1 MLVLVALAMGR
12 EAMTLRLVAAGA
24 LIVLIFRPEALVGAS
39 FQLSFAAITAI
50 VALHEH
56 PAIRRWLGPHP
67 DWRWAAL
74 RHVGAL
80 LLTGLVVEAALM
92 PIAVYHFHKAG
103 LYGALANIIAIPGR
117 RSSRCRWR

>member
-1 MLVLVALAMGR
+1 M
-12 EAMTLRLVAAGA
+12 
-24 LIVLIFRPEALVGAS
+24 
-39 FQLSFAAITAI
+39 
-50 VALHEH
+50 
-56 PAIRRWLGPHP
+56 
-67 DWRWAAL
+67 